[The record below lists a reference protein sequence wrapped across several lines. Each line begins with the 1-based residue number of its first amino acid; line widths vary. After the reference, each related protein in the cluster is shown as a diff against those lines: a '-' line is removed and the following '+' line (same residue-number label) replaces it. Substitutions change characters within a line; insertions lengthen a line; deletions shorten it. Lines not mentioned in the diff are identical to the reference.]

1 MSNNRQSYHHG
12 DLKQVLLEEATDII
26 RESGIAGL
34 SMRKLAEKA
43 NVSRTAPYHH
53 FKDKNE
59 LLCAIAEN
67 GFSLQEEATRS
78 FTEQD
83 FSCSKDAFR
92 TYVIAYL
99 KFANTQPETYDLM
112 FGRDIWK
119 AGQPTDSLRV
129 VSKQSF
135 KSWVDWITHL
145 QEQGV
150 FKQDEPAIRVA
161 QASWAAL
168 HGLCRLFNDGIYV
181 NRKELEEIA
190 ETSINMMMKD

>member
-1 MSNNRQSYHHG
+1 MSNSKQSYHHG
-12 DLKQVLLEEATDII
+12 DLKQTLLEEATYLI
-26 RESGIAGL
+26 RESGVDGL

-53 FKDKNE
+53 FKDKNA

-67 GFSLQEEATRS
+67 GFHLQDEAMHS
-78 FTEQD
+78 FTEKSFQ
-83 FSCSKDAFR
+83 CGRDAFR
-92 TYVIAYL
+92 SYVIAYL

-119 AGQPTDSLRV
+119 SGEPTDSLRR

-135 KSWVDWITHL
+135 KSWVDWITRL
-145 QEQGV
+145 QSQGV
-150 FKQDEPAIRVA
+150 FRQDEPPIRVA

-181 NRKELEEIA
+181 NRKELEAIA
-190 ETSINMMMKD
+190 ETSINIMMRD